1 MDENNT
7 QDSTTP
13 ELSTLERQLLTQID
27 GLVTERDMLKVKIDE
42 IVEHSDHEVSLAG
55 DRALIK
61 AKDALVEALSDQ
73 LNGNDLELGDC
84 SVIFAEFANKLG
96 KTGIS
101 NWKNP
106 FKKRYTVKVSQNND
120 VVMTITGVEAEDEDD
135 AIEIVT
141 ESLSID
147 SPVRKGTL
155 TYDDQ
160 NGESDDSPELEEDCS
175 GIDKDDFNLDYEAE
189 DED

>member
-1 MDENNT
+1 MDENN
-7 QDSTTP
+7 STTP